1 MTTCAHH
8 IDACLASLGKDEFA
22 HAFCDFV
29 ETLGFDQVMVF
40 SIASERA
47 SCLLSRHFTRTALAG
62 RLAAR
67 YLDGWYRRDPLL
79 PELLS
84 APEGTVTLRR
94 LDEIAHS
101 IDDDYRHIFF
111 DAPGLLSKTTLIA
124 AGERLRLFVS
134 FYRTS
139 NTAATGDDDL
149 ARVAGRLALLHFERR
164 IYGGTPEPLAVLSDR
179 ERAVCLG
186 ILSGRKAE
194 AIAADI
200 GIAAS
205 TVVTYRKRA
214 YEKLGITSRAS
225 LFAICGRQSWPSA
238 AGRE

>member
-1 MTTCAHH
+1 MTIPAHH
-8 IDACLASLGKDEFA
+8 IDACLASLGKDDFA
-22 HAFCDFV
+22 RAFCDLV

-40 SIASERA
+40 SIGPAQA
-47 SCLLSRHFTRTALAG
+47 SCLLSRHFSKAALAG

-79 PELLS
+79 PELLA
-84 APEGTVTLRR
+84 APAGTVTVRR
-94 LDEIAHS
+94 LEQIAHGV
-101 IDDDYRHIFF
+101 DEDYRRIFF
-111 DAPGLLSKTTLIA
+111 EAPGLLSKTTLIA
-124 AGERLRLFVS
+124 AGDRLRLFVS
-134 FYRTS
+134 LYRTGE
-139 NTAATGDDDL
+139 TAETGGDDL
-149 ARVAGRLALLHFERR
+149 ALVAGRLALLHFERR
-164 IYGGTPEPLAVLSDR
+164 ARADTPEPLAVLSDR

-194 AIAADI
+194 AIASDM

-225 LFAICGRQSWPSA
+225 LFAICGRHAWLPDPGSV
-238 AGRE
+238 